1 MLPPSLPQ
9 VVVPIPSLLAFPFI
23 SENATATYVSV
34 SFALAFA
41 VRYRS
46 RTKRDAGRGGETPFL
61 AFASPA
67 TDEEFRTGGTYYPIK
82 EGHAC
87 SLSMINLIGATYL
100 YFTEIDREPYCFA
113 CPFYIYQWGFSRPFP
128 VI

>member
-41 VRYRS
+41 VGYRS

-61 AFASPA
+61 AFVPA
-67 TDEEFRTGGTYYPIK
+67 TGEEFSTGGTYYPIK
-82 EGHAC
+82 EG
-87 SLSMINLIGATYL
+87 LLFVNDQFDRRNLPL
-100 YFTEIDREPYCFA
+100 
-113 CPFYIYQWGFSRPFP
+113 FY
-128 VI
+128 